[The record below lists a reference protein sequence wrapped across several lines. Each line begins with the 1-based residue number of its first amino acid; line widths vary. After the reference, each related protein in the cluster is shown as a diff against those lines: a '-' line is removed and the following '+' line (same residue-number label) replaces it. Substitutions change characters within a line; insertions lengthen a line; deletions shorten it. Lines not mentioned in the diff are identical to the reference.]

1 MAIKTFSHRRLRRAH
16 QGRDFRKV
24 HTTHAK
30 KIAIIPS
37 DLDAARKF
45 SSLDLPHY
53 RLHPLKGDLEGSW
66 SIRVSHNWRIVFRF
80 EEGHAYEVDLI
91 DYH

>member
-1 MAIKTFSHRRLRRAH
+1 MVIKTFRHRGLRRAH
-16 QGRDFRKV
+16 QRRDFRKV

-30 KIAIIPS
+30 KIAIILS
-37 DLDAARKF
+37 DLDAARKL

-53 RLHPLKGDLEGSW
+53 QLHPLKGDLEGIW
-66 SIRVSHNWRIVFRF
+66 SIRVSHNWRITFRF
-80 EEGHAYEVDLI
+80 EAGHAYEVNLI